1 MKIFDKATFKGM
13 SKEECYLMGLY
24 HNSAMFRDEF
34 LEMDTKWGQKAAEH
48 IENYIIT
55 VFGEKYSLNGEK
67 LVDDEYAQDV
77 FGGFRQNL
85 HELSAGRAGDGHDTG
100 HRVY

>member
-24 HNSAMFRDEF
+24 HNSGMFRDEF
-34 LEMDTKWGQKAAEH
+34 LEMDNKWGQKAAEH

-55 VFGEKYSLNGEK
+55 VFGEEYSLNGEK
-67 LVDDEYAQDV
+67 SVDEGTEVA
-77 FGGFRQNL
+77 
-85 HELSAGRAGDGHDTG
+85 
-100 HRVY
+100 